1 MVIFHSY
8 VSLPEGYLVIRDP
21 KETRKIDEEWFTVGV
36 LLGRSFMFVYF
47 SWSAIGCF
55 GVASSWSI
63 CGNLLKVAMC
73 GRTIGSTY
81 ASWLLP
87 FGSLEIVDLPI
98 KYGDFHSFL
107 YVYQRVMLDAIAI
120 SYSVL
125 IYTFFLAGINP
136 EIRHPQLSI
145 PKQVLPNRVIHSTSS
160 PVYNPFITKSHQYL
174 HQKKSQCL
182 S

>member
-98 KYGDFHSFL
+98 KYGDFHSFFVCL
-107 YVYQRVMLDAIAI
+107 PKGNVRR
-120 SYSVL
+120 YSHL
-125 IYTFFLAGINP
+125 LLRADIHLFSCWNQPGNQTSPAINP
-136 EIRHPQLSI
+136 QTSPTQPGDSFNQFPSI
-145 PKQVLPNRVIHSTSS
+145 
-160 PVYNPFITKSHQYL
+160 
-174 HQKKSQCL
+174 
-182 S
+182 